1 VLYIGVEP
9 KKYIQVNI
17 TNAKYFSNKFIGVKG
32 KGNPLNNLD
41 RECDIISAT
50 EYSFY

>member
-1 VLYIGVEP
+1 MLFIGVDT

-32 KGNPLNNLD
+32 KGFPMNNLD
-41 RECDIISAT
+41 RECDIITAS